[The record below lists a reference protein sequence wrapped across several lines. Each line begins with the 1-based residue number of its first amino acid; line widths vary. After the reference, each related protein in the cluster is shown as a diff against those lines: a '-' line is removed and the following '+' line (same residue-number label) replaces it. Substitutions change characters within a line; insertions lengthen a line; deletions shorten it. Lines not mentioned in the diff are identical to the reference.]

1 VRCMK
6 DLSMLQHASRGKT
19 KNVLKMLSEGM
30 VHVDGFGTR
39 KWDCKSALYEAC
51 RAGHLRVVQAL
62 IRAGADVNLLS
73 TPDKDTALHAA
84 CTFGRSVEV
93 VEALLNAGA
102 NVDIRNKYGA
112 TALLLILDPEGTYIR
127 NKVEIARLLLNAKC
141 DVNVEVDGSS
151 ALIYACEGGI
161 SSDILRLIIASNAD
175 LTKRNR
181 ADMTALHVLIANKA
195 PIDLIKIL
203 LENGVDV
210 NAKSGFGAWT
220 PLHIAALTE
229 QIEVIRLLFE
239 NNGDVLMQDN
249 RKRIILMDVMRV
261 HYHSRRENLPLV
273 QLVLAKVNDMN
284 PTYINLQDDYGWTAL
299 HHATAWGRRNSIKEL
314 LCWKPDLT
322 CKTFDGGHTALHSLF
337 LEKNDRP
344 SEEKLDTLRCLME
357 HENGYRSDEVN
368 IQDTGGRTV
377 LHVALERSKGDD
389 LAVLEYLSSVVD
401 VSIANERGASAL
413 HTALYCGASQ
423 AVISALLG
431 STHGA
436 VAANMRNGK
445 GRTALHHA
453 MVRKKM
459 DAAVAIA
466 RITELNVADNQGRTA
481 LHHAVLLDESGF
493 LEFLLH
499 EREANPFLRDHRGH
513 TPLALACK
521 RDTCDRNS
529 QLSSIYALLQYGV
542 AYGKLQNMV

>member
-1 VRCMK
+1 MKTLIRANVRNEKSAMDMQK
-6 DLSMLQHASRGKT
+6 RNDMSGDKSALYERFVHAASRGWIKT
-19 KNVLKMLSEGM
+19 VRKMLWEGM
-30 VHVDGFGTR
+30 VHVDGFG
-39 KWDCKSALYEAC
+39 WDCKSALYEAC
-51 RAGHLRVVQAL
+51 KAGHLPVVQAL
-62 IRAGADVNLLS
+62 IRAGADVNFLS
-73 TPDKDTALHAA
+73 WPDENTALHGA
-84 CTFGRSVEV
+84 CTSGKRVEV

-102 NVDIRNKYGA
+102 NVDTRNKYGV
-112 TALLLILDPEGTYIR
+112 TALILILDAEATHVR
-127 NKVEIARLLLNAKC
+127 NRVDIARLLLIAKC
-141 DVNVEVDGSS
+141 DVN
-151 ALIYACEGGI
+151 
-161 SSDILRLIIASNAD
+161 
-175 LTKRNR
+175 
-181 ADMTALHVLIANKA
+181 
-195 PIDLIKIL
+195 
-203 LENGVDV
+203 
-210 NAKSGFGAWT
+210 
-220 PLHIAALTE
+220 
-229 QIEVIRLLFE
+229 
-239 NNGDVLMQDN
+239 
-249 RKRIILMDVMRV
+249 
-261 HYHSRRENLPLV
+261 
-273 QLVLAKVNDMN
+273 
-284 PTYINLQDDYGWTAL
+284 LQDADGWTAL
-299 HHATAWGRRNSIKEL
+299 HHATATAWGRRNSIKEL
-314 LCWKPDLT
+314 LVWKPDLT

-344 SEEKLDTLRCLME
+344 E

-389 LAVLEYLSSVVD
+389 LAVLEYLSSVAD

-459 DAAVAIA
+459 DAALAIA
-466 RITELNVADNQGRTA
+466 RITEMNVADHQGRTA
-481 LHHAVLLDESGF
+481 LHHAVLLDELGF

-521 RDTCDRNS
+521 RDTRDRNS